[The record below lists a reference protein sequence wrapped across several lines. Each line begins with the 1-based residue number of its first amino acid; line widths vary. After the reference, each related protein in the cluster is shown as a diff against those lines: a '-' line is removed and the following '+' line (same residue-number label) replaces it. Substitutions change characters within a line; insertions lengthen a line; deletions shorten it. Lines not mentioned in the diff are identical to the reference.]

1 MLTGGAKQMP
11 PTNGGPKTAAGA
23 KCDFITD
30 GYLELPEFPAL
41 PKHFDKFES
50 APILPIPRLLP
61 SLHHLQGI
69 APAEEGGASG
79 LIATGSGFGVGLGIA
94 VAAGLV
100 WHCVVPARV
109 RTARP
114 SIRRVDAAAED
125 KPSRSQ

>member
-61 SLHHLQGI
+61 SLHHLRRESG
-69 APAEEGGASG
+69 AWHHARTPGHTARKDLAVGGG
-79 LIATGSGFGVGLGIA
+79 GGER
-94 VAAGLV
+94 
-100 WHCVVPARV
+100 VVPRLQRARD
-109 RTARP
+109 RLASWLLTLPA
-114 SIRRVDAAAED
+114 
-125 KPSRSQ
+125 